1 MRGRAVLTLLLLAG
15 TACDSLRVADD
26 FQERSVDTGRVTV
39 TVLPG
44 PGQAELPKG
53 LQMEIEA
60 EISDAGDRIRL
71 VVDAGDFRGGNP
83 NGPDGEIILDGTDTI
98 YLRPLGPGTS
108 LPRGKKWIEM
118 DAAEAGRLIPDFE
131 GITSFIEA
139 KGLLST
145 TSLPEENATGS
156 ETIDGV
162 ETTHYE
168 MSAGLD
174 EMQELGGVPPGV
186 LEEMEAAAPGE
197 DFHMEAWLDEEGFMR
212 RFTVPILAS
221 YLVPRLDDDPVVLL
235 FDVTD
240 LGGDISVDLPAA
252 RDVMT
257 L

>member
-1 MRGRAVLTLLLLAG
+1 MWGRAVLTLLLLAG
-15 TACDSLRVADD
+15 TACDALRVAED

-44 PGQAELPKG
+44 PGGAELPKA
-53 LQMEIEA
+53 LAMEIEA
-60 EISDAGDRIRL
+60 EIAGAGDRMRL
-71 VVDAGDFRGGNP
+71 VVDAGDFKGGNP
-83 NGPDGEIILDGTDTI
+83 NGPDGEIILDGRETI
-98 YLRPLGPGTS
+98 YLRPLGPGTG

-118 DAAEAGRLIPDFE
+118 DADEAARLVPEFE
-131 GITSFIEA
+131 GITRFVDA

-145 TSLPEENATGS
+145 TSLPEDDATGN

-162 ETTHYE
+162 ETRRYE

-174 EMQELGGVPPGV
+174 EMQELAGVPPDV

-197 DFHMEAWLDEEGFMR
+197 DFHMEAWVDEEGFMR

-221 YLVPRLDDDPVVLL
+221 YLVPRLDDEPVLL
-235 FDVTD
+235 RFDVSD
-240 LGGDISVDLPAA
+240 LGEDISIDLPA
-252 RDVMT
+252 DEEVMT